1 MKKEVKEKLNSLKIT
16 DVYSLMLFALH
27 KLKDIPEYSV
37 ISELAYILD
46 GKSLFNLMEYFGGM
60 KLAIPSIE
68 DFKTVTYA
76 LLLYQYVN
84 IEHIELKQ
92 ALRLIDAD
100 DISTKEVKECYA
112 KLVDILND
120 YEFSRS

>member
-1 MKKEVKEKLNSLKIT
+1 MKKEVKEKLNSLKVT

-27 KLKDIPEYSV
+27 KLKDVPEYSV
-37 ISELAYILD
+37 ISELAYVLD

-60 KLAIPSIE
+60 TLQIPSLE
-68 DFKTVTYA
+68 EFKTVTYA

-92 ALRLIDAD
+92 ALRLIDSE
-100 DISTKEVKECYA
+100 DISSKEVKDCYT

-120 YEFSRS
+120 YEFSRN